1 MNIIP
6 TLEGGLRIEI
16 EDPADWFLLHTIAKD
31 CTRYGKSLAAELS
44 EWIDDPGLQSD
55 WHDFVIPDLER
66 EFSCAIEHVIE
77 SVRCAETQAKD
88 GPGTLRITPQ
98 DGPLWFSALNQARLA
113 IEDYYHFSRQE
124 PLDMSQLD
132 PIQRAAFLRS
142 RLYCAIQSQ
151 LLDHVM
157 R

>member
-16 EDPADWFLLHTIAKD
+16 EDPADWFLLHIIAKD

-44 EWIDDPGLQSD
+44 EWIDDPELQHD
-55 WHDFVIPDLER
+55 WRDFVIPDLEQ
-66 EFSCAIEHVIE
+66 EFSNAVKHVT
-77 SVRCAETQAKD
+77 SQVHDAKSQAD
-88 GPGTLRITPQ
+88 GGPGAVWITPQ

-124 PLDMSQLD
+124 PLDISQLD

-151 LLDHVM
+151 LLDHM
-157 R
+157 MH